1 MKKIFLLLFPMIF
14 LFSDCKKEDDFLFEM
29 KYVNDFSI
37 SAGLN
42 PFAGT
47 HVFETNNI
55 SSKSVELF
63 SQNNVTASEIS
74 AINPGTAVL
83 RGIFS
88 TPEYGYI
95 REISI
100 KMFSPD
106 DPNFEKEIFYHNQI
120 SLNASGDFPLIGTL
134 VDTKVFLEKETF
146 GIRVELQLRDI
157 SPESIDMRLDF
168 SFLAK

>member
-1 MKKIFLLLFPMIF
+1 MKKIFLLLFPILF
-14 LFSDCKKEDDFLFEM
+14 LFSNCKKDDDFLFEM

-47 HVFETNNI
+47 HVFETTNI
-55 SSKSVELF
+55 PSNSVAIF
-63 SQNNVTASEIS
+63 SQNNKTASEIS
-74 AINPGTAVL
+74 AINPGSAFL

-88 TPEYGYI
+88 TAEYGYI

-106 DPNFEKEIFYHNQI
+106 DPSFEKEIFYHNQI
-120 SLNASGDFPLIGTL
+120 SNNASGDLPLIGTL

-146 GIRVELQLRDI
+146 GIRVELQLFDI
-157 SPESIDMRLDF
+157 SPESVDMRLDF